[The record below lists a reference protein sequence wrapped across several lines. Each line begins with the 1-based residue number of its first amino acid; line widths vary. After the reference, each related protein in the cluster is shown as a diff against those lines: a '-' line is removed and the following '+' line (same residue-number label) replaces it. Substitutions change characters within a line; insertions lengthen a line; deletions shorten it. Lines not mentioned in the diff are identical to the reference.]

1 MIKSR
6 NIHPDAE
13 FGQETLKLD
22 TTGGAS
28 LAGVRIDGWVAPWPG
43 KIVRV
48 RHYCATLTDGDDSA
62 RVDLHKNAA
71 SILTAAID
79 PSAADTTVTPV
90 LGADVEFN
98 EGDVLKSVVTTGV
111 GDAIAG
117 AFSVTVRPYLGYAER
132 VAERNSG
139 ESVTP

>member
-6 NIHPDAE
+6 NVDPNAE
-13 FGQETLKLD
+13 FGQETVKLN
-22 TTGGAS
+22 TTAGAS

-43 KIVRV
+43 RIVRV
-48 RHYCATLTDGDDSA
+48 RHYTATLTDADASV
-62 RVDLHKNAA
+62 RVDLHKGAA
-71 SILTAAID
+71 SILTASTN

-90 LGADVEFN
+90 LGADDEFN

-117 AFSVTVRPYLGYAER
+117 SFSVTLRPYLGYPER
-132 VAERNSG
+132 QRERNAG
-139 ESVTP
+139 ESLTV